1 MFAFVGKLQIETLII
16 ILVFTTVQGSNMDT
30 EQPEL
35 KQSKTDV
42 KANENESGSE
52 QANEK
57 MTNSTAGSAVIQT
70 KDEYFNALRGWLQQ
84 VQLQQMAYT
93 YFPYYLYSSLQ
104 SNPNNVFIPSM
115 PFLSAQYPTFPP
127 ATFNQPNNFPNAANG
142 NPAEPLN
149 RPPLF
154 ANNFFQQNRNNYVDN
169 IRQNMQILYQNGG
182 YEYVISP
189 IWKRFLAEA
198 IDVSNFVEIIV

>member
-1 MFAFVGKLQIETLII
+1 
-16 ILVFTTVQGSNMDT
+16 MDSDQT
-30 EQPEL
+30 EL
-35 KQSKTDV
+35 KHRSTDV
-42 KANENESGSE
+42 KSNESES
-52 QANEK
+52 ANDQTTDK
-57 MTNSTAGSAVIQT
+57 TINSTTGSAAIKT
-70 KDEYFNALRGWLQQ
+70 KDEYFNALRVWLQQ

-93 YFPYYLYSSLQ
+93 YFPYYLYSNLQ
-104 SNPNNVFIPSM
+104 SNPNNVFSPSM
-115 PFLSAQYPTFPP
+115 PFLSVQYPTFPSA
-127 ATFNQPNNFPNAANG
+127 ATFNQPNNFPNSANG
-142 NPAEPLN
+142 NPANPAEPLN

>member
-1 MFAFVGKLQIETLII
+1 
-16 ILVFTTVQGSNMDT
+16 MDST
-30 EQPEL
+30 DQTEL
-35 KQSKTDV
+35 KHRGPDV
-42 KANENESGSE
+42 KSNESES
-52 QANEK
+52 ANEK
-57 MTNSTAGSAVIQT
+57 AADKTTNSTTGAAADVAVIQT

-93 YFPYYLYSSLQ
+93 YFPYYLYSNLQ

-115 PFLSAQYPTFPP
+115 PFLSAQYPTFPSAA
-127 ATFNQPNNFPNAANG
+127 ATFNQPNNFANTANG
-142 NPAEPLN
+142 GNQANPAEPLN

-154 ANNFFQQNRNNYVDN
+154 ANNFFQPNRNNYVDN

-182 YEYVISP
+182 FEYVIAP

-198 IDVSNFVEIIV
+198 IDVSNKSQIELKHQFRN